1 MDIHLVPHATAVDL
15 ANLAVPVIIGG
26 TLANP
31 QVVPDAAA
39 IATGAV
45 KMPLTT
51 LGTIASIASIGGS
64 SDLGAGCGSAAVRT
78 QSSQPPSPGGQ
89 IEQGIGNGVKG
100 VGNTLKSLL
109 P

>member
-1 MDIHLVPHATAVDL
+1 MRPQSISE
-15 ANLAVPVIIGG
+15 LAVPIVIDG

-51 LGTIASIASIGGS
+51 LGTLASIAGIGGS
-64 SDLGAGCGSAAVRT
+64 EDPGAGCRSAAVRAQST
-78 QSSQPPSPGGQ
+78 QPASPGGQ
-89 IEQGIGNGVKG
+89 IQQGVGNGVKG